1 MKKFLIFLFVA
12 AFFTASFCHAQTF
25 SSAFKTKVNSEYS
38 WPQATDAHQTFHFV
52 SVDGKRYKFYLAIN
66 DFFVPIETAPR
77 NSLGIVYVIPKSKTI
92 KLYERKVE
100 DEKEI
105 FNPVATIETNSTA
118 DFIAGIFPS
127 GEALA
132 TRIVDISLENM
143 PIGSMNIVNLQA
155 YPIGIKIG
163 NTSQMLKMFGHY
175 KKSFNNPKGRLLTEV
190 VNIFDLRNPKTPQQF
205 YSTQFRFPKDSRSIT
220 YLTGLKKTQFED
232 VDRTQFISV
241 SDRGP
246 RS

>member
-1 MKKFLIFLFVA
+1 MKNFLKVLYIAAAFVA
-12 AFFTASFCHAQTF
+12 GSCHAQTL

-52 SVDGKRYKFYLAIN
+52 SVDGKQYKFYLAIS
-66 DFFVPIETAPR
+66 DFFVPIETAAQ
-77 NSLGIVYVIPKSKTI
+77 NSLGVVYVIPKSKTI

-105 FNPVATIETNSTA
+105 FNPVATIETNGTA
-118 DFIAGIFPS
+118 DFVAGIFQS
-127 GEALA
+127 GENFVI
-132 TRIVDISLENM
+132 RIVDISLENM
-143 PIGSMNIVNLQA
+143 PLGSMNIVNLQP

-163 NTSQMLKMFGHY
+163 NASQVLKMFGHY
-175 KKSFNNPKGRLLTEV
+175 KKSFNNSKGRLFTEV
-190 VNIFDLRNPKTPQQF
+190 VNIFDLRNPKSPKQF

-220 YLTGLKKTQFED
+220 YLGGLKKTQFED
-232 VDRTQFISV
+232 VDRAQFISV